1 MEFRPR
7 RQGETAENEKKSEIP
22 RIEMENVKD
31 AGSGVVLGTPNFN
44 SDFVFWRSF
53 VGGLNTL
60 TDEKGGGK
68 GILVGLGFAKYN
80 AFLETVPERD
90 ATPFSQK
97 A

>member
-1 MEFRPR
+1 
-7 RQGETAENEKKSEIP
+7 
-22 RIEMENVKD
+22 MENVKD
-31 AGSGVVLGTPNFN
+31 VGSGVVLRTPNFN

-60 TDEKGGGK
+60 TDEKGEK
-68 GILVGLGFAKYN
+68 GILVGMEFAKYN
-80 AFLETVPERD
+80 PFLGTVPERD